1 MNDYKSIYQNTLDN
15 KQNLR
20 ELSYMTFLNLMSV
33 HGVAAKTI
41 IRNYNNKQQKG
52 NDYEKKTIS
61 IYK

>member
-33 HGVAAKTI
+33 KGVIAKTI
-41 IRNYNNKQQKG
+41 IRNYNNKQQQG
-52 NDYEKKTIS
+52 NNYEKKNT
-61 IYK
+61 